1 MLDRPRRQVTFRLT
15 WLRLRRSP
23 AAWSAAAAF
32 PTFILFLWIKE
43 SYGTAL
49 RSFLFLLPH
58 AFLFLSQDMIG
69 DEVREGRLENVLFL
83 GNGFKD
89 HLFGKNAV
97 LVLSGIVYG
106 FGLFIPLWVTG
117 LVTHR
122 SGWGDLSGLAVALL
136 AGVYYVMLGGLLSH
150 YLKGGSNVL
159 ALIVVQAA
167 AFMGL
172 LFSAAHRGGFL
183 DLLGAGNFPGFVAKL
198 EFLAFAAI
206 LPNVV
211 VAGRLRSYAL
221 WTAGLAVLVLFVQWI
236 KVRRLE
242 LKRP

>member
-1 MLDRPRRQVTFRLT
+1 MPDRPRRQVTFRLT

-23 AAWSAAAAF
+23 AAWAAAAAF
-32 PTFILFLWIKE
+32 PAFILFLWIKE

-49 RSFLFLLPH
+49 RSFLILLPH
-58 AFLFLSQDMIG
+58 AFLFLSQDMVG
-69 DEVREGRLENVLFL
+69 DEIREGRLENVLFL

-97 LVLSGIVYG
+97 LVLTGAVYG
-106 FGLFIPLWVTG
+106 LGLFIPLWVIG

-122 SGWGDLSGLAVALL
+122 SGWGDLFGLVVALL

-172 LFSAAHRGGFL
+172 LFSAAHRSGFL
-183 DLLGAGNFPGFVAKL
+183 DLLGVGHFPGFVAKL
-198 EFLAFAAI
+198 EFLAFAAV

-211 VAGRLRSYAL
+211 VAGRLRPHVLWIVGLIAL
-221 WTAGLAVLVLFVQWI
+221 ALFVQWI

-242 LKRP
+242 LTRS

>member
-1 MLDRPRRQVTFRLT
+1 VTFRLT

-23 AAWSAAAAF
+23 AAWAAAAAF
-32 PTFILFLWIKE
+32 PAFILYLWIKG

-58 AFLFLSQDMIG
+58 AFLILSQDMAG
-69 DEVREGRLENVLFL
+69 DEIREGRLENVLFL

-97 LVLSGIVYG
+97 LVLTGAVYG
-106 FGLFIPLWVTG
+106 LGLFIPLWVIG

-122 SGWGDLSGLAVALL
+122 SGWGDLFGLVVALL

-172 LFSAAHRGGFL
+172 LFSAAQKGGFL
-183 DLLGAGNFPGFVAKL
+183 DLLSAGHFPGFVAKL
-198 EFLAFAAI
+198 EFLAFAAV

-211 VAGRLRSYAL
+211 MAGRLRHYVLWIVGLTAL
-221 WTAGLAVLVLFVQWI
+221 ALFVQWI

-242 LKRP
+242 LKRS